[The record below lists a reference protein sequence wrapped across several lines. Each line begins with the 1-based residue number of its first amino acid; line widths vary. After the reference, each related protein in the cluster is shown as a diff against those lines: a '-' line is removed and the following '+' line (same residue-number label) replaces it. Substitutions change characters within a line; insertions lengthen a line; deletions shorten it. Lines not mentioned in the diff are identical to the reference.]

1 MLCLLCQ
8 QLDNQVADDYMRRQP
23 DIETT
28 MRRTVVEW
36 LVEVAEEYGLQS
48 QTLCLCVNV
57 MDRFLSTKEL
67 NRSQLQLLGV
77 AAMFIA
83 AYVLYI
89 FILPSQCNTC
99 LQQPE

>member
-1 MLCLLCQ
+1 
-8 QLDNQVADDYMRRQP
+8 MRRQP
-23 DIETT
+23 DIDTT

-57 MDRFLSTKEL
+57 MDRFLSRKEL
-67 NRSQLQLLGV
+67 NRSQLQLHGV
-77 AAMFIA
+77 TAMFIA
-83 AYVLYI
+83 AYALYT

-99 LQQPE
+99 LQQPN

>member
-1 MLCLLCQ
+1 
-8 QLDNQVADDYMRRQP
+8 MRPQP

-57 MDRFLSTKEL
+57 MDRFLSTEEL

-77 AAMFIA
+77 TAMFIA
-83 AYVLYI
+83 AYVLYT

-99 LQQPE
+99 LQQPN